1 MMDYLYGIQT
11 RRKKMTIDKIQEYIA
26 LYAPTVFMVI
36 SVIMNYLKTFKELKK
51 NVSNIENSEVLKNT
65 KTEIAELKEQ
75 LARQAK
81 ENLELKVLQ
90 MELINELKKVEKYDT
105 NKEIQES

>member
-1 MMDYLYGIQT
+1 
-11 RRKKMTIDKIQEYIA
+11 MTADKIYEYIA
-26 LYAPTVFMVI
+26 LYAPTVLMVI

-51 NVSNIENSEVLKNT
+51 NVSDIENSKVLTDT
-65 KTEIAELKEQ
+65 KKEIDSLKEQ
-75 LARQAK
+75 LAMQAK
-81 ENLELKVLQ
+81 DNLELKVLQ

>member
-11 RRKKMTIDKIQEYIA
+11 RRKKMEIKELIA
-26 LYAPTVFMVI
+26 MYAPTVLMVV
-36 SVIMNYLKTFKELKK
+36 SVIVDYLKTFKELKK
-51 NVSNIENSEVLKNT
+51 NVSNIENSKVLTETKN
-65 KTEIAELKEQ
+65 EIAELKEQ

>member
-1 MMDYLYGIQT
+1 
-11 RRKKMTIDKIQEYIA
+11 MTIDKIQEYLA
-26 LYAPTVFMVI
+26 LYTPTVLMVI
-36 SVIMNYLKTFKELKK
+36 SVIMNYLKTFKELKR
-51 NVSNIENSEVLKNT
+51 NVSNIENSKVLTETKN
-65 KTEIAELKEQ
+65 EIAELKEQ

-105 NKEIQES
+105 NKEIQEA